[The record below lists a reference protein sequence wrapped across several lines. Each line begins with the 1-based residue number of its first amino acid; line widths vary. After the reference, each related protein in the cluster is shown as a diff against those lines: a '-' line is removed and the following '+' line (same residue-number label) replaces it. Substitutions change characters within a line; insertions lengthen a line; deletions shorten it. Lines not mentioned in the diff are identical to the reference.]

1 MHGSGSARGCDSSGR
16 LALRNTC
23 RDAAIF
29 LMLGEERKLLVHA
42 RNEVDDPDRT
52 FIGAKTTCLYKTFWR
67 KGS

>member
-1 MHGSGSARGCDSSGR
+1 
-16 LALRNTC
+16 
-23 RDAAIF
+23 
-29 LMLGEERKLLVHA
+29 MLGEERKLLVHA